1 MGANVPPNERVALYR
16 PMWPVERQAPTPGPA
31 GRRGRDL
38 AALLL
43 TLIAA
48 VLLSGCGD
56 NEDSATAGGSTVD
69 QTLTDQDNDGLPEP
83 GPGEPLLDRTDVAPK
98 APLNDEIARIGI
110 LNDPQIRDE
119 ESPARVGFLDRLGAP
134 FTTTFRPQEALSTQ
148 VFAAG
153 VDAIA
158 AQEPEAV
165 LLPGDLA
172 DNAQRNE
179 LEWAAAVLNGERVDP
194 DSGDPGY
201 DGVQRADNPD
211 PFYYRPGVDAPQQP
225 GLLSDAQQPFTPR
238 GLGVPWLPVLGNH
251 DILVQGEVP
260 PTPELQALA
269 TGDEAVERLDEERL
283 ERLDVPPDSALAPQL
298 VQNLL
303 AAGRL
308 PGDTRTVPADPART
322 LVAPQEAV
330 DLLRDAAAAS
340 GADLR
345 DRAAAPDRLD
355 YTADVGPRVRLIA
368 LDVVNRQGV
377 SRGVVAPDQRAW
389 LAEELEAAG
398 DRWVIVST
406 HQPLDSSVGGPEA
419 LALLDAHPRM
429 LVVVHGHTHF
439 NEITPRD
446 DYWVVST
453 ASLTDWP
460 LQGRMLRVLETRG
473 GGAAIETWVVDVE
486 GDGLAGQARELAH
499 LDAQGGRPDGDRGE
513 REDRNL
519 RLFVP
524 PPA

>member
-1 MGANVPPNERVALYR
+1 MSRDAQQGGVWALYPHLVRIKR
-16 PMWPVERQAPTPGPA
+16 PAHPTTCARP
-31 GRRGRDL
+31 RGRCL

-48 VLLSGCGD
+48 VVLSACGGS
-56 NEDSATAGGSTVD
+56 EVAVTQGGSTREA
-69 QTLTDQDNDGLPEP
+69 TLTDSDNDGLPQP

-98 APLNDEIARIGI
+98 APLSNEIARIAI
-110 LNDPQIRDE
+110 LNDPQARDE
-119 ESPARVGFLDRLGAP
+119 ESPARVGFLDRLGPP

-148 VFAAG
+148 IFAAG
-153 VDAIA
+153 VDAIT

-238 GLGVPWLPVLGNH
+238 GLDVPWLPVLGNH

-260 PTPELQALA
+260 PTPELEDLA

-283 ERLDVPPDSALAPQL
+283 EALDVPPDSTLAPQL

-303 AAGRL
+303 AAGEL
-308 PGDTRTVPADPART
+308 PGDTRAVPADPART
-322 LVAPQEAV
+322 LVDPREAA
-330 DLLRDAAAAS
+330 DLLRDAATAS

-345 DRAAAPDRLD
+345 NRPGAPDRLD

-368 LDVVNRQGV
+368 LDVVNRQGP

-389 LAEELEAAG
+389 LAEQLEAAG

-406 HQPLDSSVGGPEA
+406 HQPLDSSVGGPQA
-419 LALLDAHPRM
+419 LALLDAHPQM
-429 LVVVHGHTHF
+429 LAVVNGHTHV

-446 DYWVVST
+446 DYWVLST

-460 LQGRMLRVLETRG
+460 LQGRMLRVLETPG

-499 LDAQGGRPDGDRGE
+499 LDAQGGRPNGDRGE
-513 REDRNL
+513 REDRNV
-519 RLFVP
+519 RLFVR
-524 PPA
+524 